1 MNGKASTTKLSPN
14 CSRPMY
20 DVSIE
25 QHVKS
30 SQHTLALRYSNIC
43 KVDDL
48 VPRALQQQSLK
59 CRGWMTTGVYH
70 ARQSAVAPHRTIT
83 FSSIKNQTEKRT
95 PEICSIVC
103 RAESSGTSWLDTWK
117 RKQHKTPSGVV
128 FDSKQSSTLST
139 WMWTFR
145 MIVLMTNLLMT
156 ARTDICKG
164 RAYGMYV

>member
-1 MNGKASTTKLSPN
+1 
-14 CSRPMY
+14 
-20 DVSIE
+20 
-25 QHVKS
+25 
-30 SQHTLALRYSNIC
+30 
-43 KVDDL
+43 
-48 VPRALQQQSLK
+48 
-59 CRGWMTTGVYH
+59 MTTGVYNRH
-70 ARQSAVAPHRTIT
+70 DDTLREPHTGQLIT
-83 FSSIKNQTEKRT
+83 FSLTKNQTEKST

-103 RAESSGTSWLDTWK
+103 RAESSGTSWLDTCK